1 LDEAVPFFSTYHYTV
16 YVPQASALQQ
26 AYEDGL
32 PQLDDILAEVEAGNY
47 GRAASMIRLVNKFA
61 RYHFQDNSVMVDKL
75 PFSVV
80 SANVK
85 YDSIR
90 YETAAI
96 DDQTGRFY
104 DLLIKSG
111 NGTITVKDG
120 LSNIA
125 SVKNEAGKEGKTWNV
140 LTRDLL
146 LTGDPTMGNPDI
158 ATSSFAVV
166 HSIDKVLYN
175 KGMFGYDGKFRRFAK
190 DGEIV
195 DKINIAVPTNYIEAN
210 DSIVYAEKE
219 YTIGQANAFMMNTAD
234 GEIYQKTGYL
244 MKDLA
249 TAESKFVKEDYILL
263 GDTAKILITDTGF
276 LIDTLGTGENKI
288 RFLWTNLQPL
298 SVDTLGNVSPDSLV
312 TVLPDGT
319 FVNEKGVEIK

>member
-1 LDEAVPFFSTYHYTV
+1 
-16 YVPQASALQQ
+16 
-26 AYEDGL
+26 
-32 PQLDDILAEVEAGNY
+32 
-47 GRAASMIRLVNKFA
+47 
-61 RYHFQDNSVMVDKL
+61 
-75 PFSVV
+75 
-80 SANVK
+80 
-85 YDSIR
+85 
-90 YETAAI
+90 
-96 DDQTGRFY
+96 
-104 DLLIKSG
+104 
-111 NGTITVKDG
+111 
-120 LSNIA
+120 
-125 SVKNEAGKEGKTWNV
+125 
-140 LTRDLL
+140 
-146 LTGDPTMGNPDI
+146 MGNPDI

-175 KGMFGYDGKFRRFAK
+175 RGMFGYDGKFRRFAK

-219 YTIGQANAFMMNTAD
+219 YTIGQAKAFMMNTAD

-298 SVDTLGNVSPDSLV
+298 SVDTLGNVSPDSIV